1 MHSLASGLFLPH
13 LSQQYNIFKFLFS
26 LTTVFIISFFDP
38 DSVITLPSLSSLIL
52 FLFSHKDLCNYIKPT
67 QETEDNFL
75 ISISF
80 LFFFKKIYFNWRLL
94 YDTVVVF
101 AIHSH
106 ESAMGVHVF
115 PILNP
120 LPPAA
125 HLPPH
130 PIPLGHPSAPALS
143 TLSHESNP
151 DWRSVSHMIIYMFHW
166 YSLRSFHPHPLPQSP
181 KDCSTHLCLF
191 CGLTYRVIVTIF
203 LNSIYVQ

>member
-1 MHSLASGLFLPH
+1 MHSLASGLFLLH

-26 LTTVFIISFFDP
+26 LTTVSIISFFDP

-67 QETEDNFL
+67 QTTEDNFL

-80 LFFFKKIYFNWRLL
+80 FFKIYFNWRLL

-115 PILNP
+115 PILNT
-120 LPPAA
+120 PPTSFS
-125 HLPPH
+125 
-130 PIPLGHPSAPALS
+130 IP
-143 TLSHESNP
+143 
-151 DWRSVSHMIIYMFHW
+151 
-166 YSLRSFHPHPLPQSP
+166 SLRVIPVHQPWAP
-181 KDCSTHLCLF
+181 CLMHWTWI
-191 CGLTYRVIVTIF
+191 GDLLHI
-203 LNSIYVQ
+203 